1 MAVVIVAVFA
11 ANAAVFA
18 QNDWKT
24 EFDDICS
31 RTDQAMSLSKEEI
44 SALIE
49 RCDKVKLSIEQLD
62 ESQKKV
68 YLRRLQLCRNLF
80 VFTLDSLKSK

>member
-1 MAVVIVAVFA
+1 MAVVITAVLA
-11 ANAAVFA
+11 AGAAVFG

-31 RTDQAMSLSKEEI
+31 RTDQAMSLSVDEI
-44 SALIE
+44 SVLIE
-49 RCDKVKLSIEQLD
+49 RCDKLKPSIEKL
-62 ESQKKV
+62 EETQKKV

-80 VFTLDSLKSK
+80 AFALDSLKNK